1 MRLLRWLT
9 MGATGLAL
17 GCGGGGGDGPT
28 PPPPPA
34 ATLDRV
40 TVNPPTLS
48 LNAGQSQ
55 VLAVQALTASGATGS
70 GATFSYAS
78 LTPAVASVSDAGR
91 VLAISAGTS
100 EIRVTATSGSVTRT
114 ASSTVT
120 VTGSLPTAV
129 TVVAGAQT
137 NDFTPRDVVVARGGV
152 VTWSFPGLEHNVEF
166 ANTAGR
172 PANIPTTGNTPSGIA
187 RTFNTAGNFQYSCSI
202 HSGMAGSVLVP

>member
-1 MRLLRWLT
+1 MRLLRSLT

-17 GCGGGGGDGPT
+17 GCGGGGNGPT
-28 PPPPPA
+28 TPPPA

-40 TVNPPTLS
+40 TVTPPTLS

-55 VLAVQALTASGATGS
+55 VLAVQALTASGAAVS
-70 GATFSYAS
+70 GATIAFVS

-91 VLAISAGTS
+91 VLAISAGSS

-114 ASSTVT
+114 ASATVT

-129 TVVAGAQT
+129 TVVAGAQS

-152 VTWSFPGLEHNVEF
+152 VTWSFPGLGHNVEF

-172 PANIPTTGNTPSGIA
+172 PENIPTTGNTPSGIA
-187 RTFNTAGNFQYSCSI
+187 RTFNTAGNFQYSCSL